1 MENNQYFGP
10 IVPVHEPD
18 NSPDDKI
25 DGYFQEIAAAAGISL
40 NSIIKIQTIM
50 DINKTNTFTPL
61 ELAKAYGISLRS
73 MNRLLEKLLDNNY
86 ARIIGYNMRN
96 SAGRPSRIIR
106 LCFQSPTQKY

>member
-10 IVPVHEPD
+10 IIPVHEPS
-18 NSPDDKI
+18 NSPQDKI
-25 DGYFQEIAAAAGISL
+25 DGYFQEIAFATGISL
-40 NSIIKIQTIM
+40 NSIIKFQTIM
-50 DINKTNTFTPL
+50 DINKKDTFTPL
-61 ELAKAYGISLRS
+61 ELAKSYGVSLRS

-106 LCFQSPTQKY
+106 LNFSPKDSD